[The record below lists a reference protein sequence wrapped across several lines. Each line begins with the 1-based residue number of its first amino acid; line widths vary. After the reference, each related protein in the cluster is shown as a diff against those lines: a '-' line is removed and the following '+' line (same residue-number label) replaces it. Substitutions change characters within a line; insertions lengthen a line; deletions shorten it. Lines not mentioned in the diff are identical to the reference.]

1 MNFLS
6 VFAFRGTSLL
16 ISLLL
21 NVILA
26 RLFLKDEIGI
36 YFFFLQILTVSSLL
50 LRYGSDNSLLKCS
63 QRFSQET
70 KVKAFIYSLKKS
82 LIIFFIGTFSVFLY
96 VYFFGVSK
104 QYNKEFSLFY
114 IFVFVFPY
122 AFIFYVGEYLKGINK
137 QNESILLQVF
147 ITPFIMIIGV
157 YLLHLALI
165 ISFTISVIIS
175 FLFALYFYK
184 SNHHPKNITNN
195 SLVEYK
201 INLRP
206 FFYVSILN
214 VIISTL
220 DTILIGLLV
229 DMSSV
234 SGYMLASKLVALSSI
249 FLVVVNGIVGPV
261 FSRLWHEYNMENI
274 RAYYWKVTKWLFA
287 ISIFLLV
294 CFITFGEWGLVF
306 LYGEPYR
313 SSYSTL
319 IILAVGQSVVLS
331 TGPVAYL
338 LMMTGET
345 RYHLSSLYMAVILN
359 VILNLLLVPLYGVF
373 GAAISTATSL
383 AIKNVYSFSIANKKF
398 GLMRK

>member
-1 MNFLS
+1 
-6 VFAFRGTSLL
+6 
-16 ISLLL
+16 
-21 NVILA
+21 
-26 RLFLKDEIGI
+26 
-36 YFFFLQILTVSSLL
+36 
-50 LRYGSDNSLLKCS
+50 
-63 QRFSQET
+63 
-70 KVKAFIYSLKKS
+70 
-82 LIIFFIGTFSVFLY
+82 
-96 VYFFGVSK
+96 
-104 QYNKEFSLFY
+104 
-114 IFVFVFPY
+114 
-122 AFIFYVGEYLKGINK
+122 
-137 QNESILLQVF
+137 
-147 ITPFIMIIGV
+147 
-157 YLLHLALI
+157 
-165 ISFTISVIIS
+165 
-175 FLFALYFYK
+175 
-184 SNHHPKNITNN
+184 
-195 SLVEYK
+195 
-201 INLRP
+201 
-206 FFYVSILN
+206 
-214 VIISTL
+214 
-220 DTILIGLLV
+220 
-229 DMSSV
+229 MSSV